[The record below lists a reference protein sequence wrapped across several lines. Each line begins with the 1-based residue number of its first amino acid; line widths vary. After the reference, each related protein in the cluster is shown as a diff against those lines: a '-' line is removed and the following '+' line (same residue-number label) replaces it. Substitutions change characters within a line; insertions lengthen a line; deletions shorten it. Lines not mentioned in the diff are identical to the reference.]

1 VKHLLLFFPLLL
13 SLQAWGQDLFEESS
27 KLTPFI
33 NSLFYFSKK
42 TPQEKIYLHFDNTSY
57 YHGDNIW
64 FKCYVTSNQNQL
76 SQSSKTLYV
85 ELLNP
90 GGELI
95 DKRILPI
102 ENGQCHGDFSLNHLT
117 FYSGFY
123 EVRAYTKYMLNFG
136 EYVVFSRL
144 LPVFNKPKTE
154 GNYEEKEMLRFGR
167 YGPVGYPMRR
177 ENPEREKSVNIRFFP
192 EGGNTIQG
200 IASRVAFEATDETG
214 NQIDIAGVVLDEK
227 NQELC
232 QFTDLHEGKG
242 ILTYTPGA
250 GKQKVEVE
258 YSGKKYRFDLPAPLP
273 KGIAMEVDNLSHPDS
288 IGIILRKNELLPAE
302 MLGLVVLTGGE
313 YQDYHFVYMKDN
325 EINFNIDKTE
335 LPLGVSQI
343 ILFNNKGNI
352 LCDRLVFAGKKDFL
366 NIQVKPDKPAY
377 KPYELINMEIFMADS
392 KENPVQST
400 FSLSVRDGAN
410 EVEYN
415 QNILTDL
422 LLMSEIKGYVRN
434 PSYYFESDDMIHR
447 TALDLLLMV
456 QGWRRHSWKQ
466 LAGIEPFE
474 FEYLPEQ
481 GIEIGGKAVSFVKQ
495 IPKPNVDVSLLLL
508 QKREEN
514 EPVASINGSSV
525 TDNQGRFSFISDVYG
540 KWSMILSVSEKRKR
554 KDYRILLDRAF
565 SPEPKRYRYS
575 DLQINIAGKNIESG
589 NEEKAF
595 ENPDEDYD
603 SFFAEYQDSLTKAD
617 NNKKINTLPEVV
629 IKAKKNTKEQEIR
642 HNRSTSIA
650 YYDVAAEYDGFY
662 DKGKYIGNDIHELLK
677 NMNKDFFSRKN
688 QFSKILGESLSY
700 KNKMV
705 HVVVDYRPVLWNEDN
720 LFIYLSGN

>member
-1 VKHLLLFFPLLL
+1 
-13 SLQAWGQDLFEESS
+13 
-27 KLTPFI
+27 
-33 NSLFYFSKK
+33 
-42 TPQEKIYLHFDNTSY
+42 
-57 YHGDNIW
+57 
-64 FKCYVTSNQNQL
+64 
-76 SQSSKTLYV
+76 
-85 ELLNP
+85 
-90 GGELI
+90 
-95 DKRILPI
+95 
-102 ENGQCHGDFSLNHLT
+102 
-117 FYSGFY
+117 
-123 EVRAYTKYMLNFG
+123 
-136 EYVVFSRL
+136 
-144 LPVFNKPKTE
+144 
-154 GNYEEKEMLRFGR
+154 
-167 YGPVGYPMRR
+167 
-177 ENPEREKSVNIRFFP
+177 
-192 EGGNTIQG
+192 
-200 IASRVAFEATDETG
+200 
-214 NQIDIAGVVLDEK
+214 
-227 NQELC
+227 
-232 QFTDLHEGKG
+232 
-242 ILTYTPGA
+242 
-250 GKQKVEVE
+250 
-258 YSGKKYRFDLPAPLP
+258 
-273 KGIAMEVDNLSHPDS
+273 
-288 IGIILRKNELLPAE
+288 
-302 MLGLVVLTGGE
+302 
-313 YQDYHFVYMKDN
+313 
-325 EINFNIDKTE
+325 
-335 LPLGVSQI
+335 
-343 ILFNNKGNI
+343 
-352 LCDRLVFAGKKDFL
+352 
-366 NIQVKPDKPAY
+366 
-377 KPYELINMEIFMADS
+377 
-392 KENPVQST
+392 
-400 FSLSVRDGAN
+400 LSVRDGAN

-434 PSYYFESDDMIHR
+434 PSYYFETDDMIHR

-456 QGWRRHSWKQ
+456 QVWRRHSWKQ
-466 LAGIEPFE
+466 LAGIEPFGL
-474 FEYLPEQ
+474 EYLPEQ

-514 EPVASINGSSV
+514 ESLASINGSSV

-629 IKAKKNTKEQEIR
+629 IKAKKNTREQEIR

-720 LFIYLSGN
+720 LFIYQAIRLSAIKSIYINENTSVIAKYIIPPDPRGSSAMDIALECSCVVFIETYPEGAVPAEAMKGVRKTWLDGYSDVKEFYSPNYSELPPEPDYRRTLYWNPALTTDSTGIAKVQFYNNSSCKNLNISAETVTTEGIIGINYQKTFHPF